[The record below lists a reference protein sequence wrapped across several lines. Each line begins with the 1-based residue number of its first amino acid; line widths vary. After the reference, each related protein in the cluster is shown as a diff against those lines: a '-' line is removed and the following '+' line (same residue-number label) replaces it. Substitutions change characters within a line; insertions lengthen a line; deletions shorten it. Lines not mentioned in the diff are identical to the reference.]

1 MLRALIL
8 CLGLLMAT
16 GVEARCTGTDLRT
29 RLTPEGEARLAREI
43 KKVPFAYG
51 NHWIATKGTQRIHL
65 IATQHTGDSRMR
77 AVMRR
82 IAPVIETADAVLLE
96 VTGRQLATLED
107 TLRKTPSI
115 LTIPRGAAGLDQL
128 MTPEEWRF
136 LTIRMNAQGDEERVL
151 SRLQPWFISMN
162 LSRSGCGGRGLFAYR
177 GLDDRIETLA
187 ARARVPVGALE
198 TVGSGMSALSAIPIR
213 DQVKLLVM
221 DMKSELNFDDQIVTM
236 SNAYF
241 DEALAEAL
249 LIEDWTL
256 YRDLDVPR
264 KEVSRLLRQFDVH
277 ILDKRNRAWISV
289 ILRTR
294 AQTLVVAV
302 GAAHLPGKS
311 GLLNLLKQRGY
322 SLSRAE
328 F

>member
-8 CLGLLMAT
+8 CLGLLAAT

-29 RLTPEGEARLAREI
+29 RLTPEGEALLAREI

-51 NHWIATKGTQRIHL
+51 NHWIATKGSQRIHL
-65 IATQHTGDSRMR
+65 IGTQHTGDSRMR
-77 AVMRR
+77 AVMRKLT
-82 IAPVIETADAVLLE
+82 PVIQTADAVLLE
-96 VTGRQLATLED
+96 VTAKQLATLED

-115 LTIPRGAAGLDQL
+115 LTIPKGSPGLDKL
-128 MTPEEWRF
+128 MEPEEWQMLSLQMRV
-136 LTIRMNAQGDEERVL
+136 QGVDERVL
-151 SRLQPWFISMN
+151 ARMQPWFISMN

-177 GLDDRIETLA
+177 GLDDRIELLA
-187 ARARVPVGALE
+187 ARAGVPVGSLE
-198 TVGSGMSALSAIPIR
+198 AVGTGMSSLSAIPIR
-213 DQVKLLVM
+213 DQVKLLVL
-221 DMKSELNFDDQIVTM
+221 DMKSELNFDDQVVTL

-241 DEALAEAL
+241 EERLAEAM

-256 YRDLDVPR
+256 YRDLDVSR
-264 KEVSRLLRQFDVH
+264 KEVSRLLRQFDTH
-277 ILDKRNRAWISV
+277 ILDKRNRAWMPV
-289 ILRTR
+289 IQRTK

-302 GAAHLPGKS
+302 GAAHLPGKA